1 MSSIDVSVQ
10 DKDLFLPSRLVCT
23 NIVNLELEV
32 VSRIADN
39 LYNTYSIDL
48 KSDSRGLEAEI
59 LRWQK
64 KWENRDEID
73 RPCTLLTSLKECD
86 PDFFPNVFILL
97 EILSILPVSSSE
109 NESSF
114 TCLTRL
120 KSYLRATI
128 EQNRLASL
136 ALINIHYDFEI
147 DPSTIVDMFMDE
159 SSHRRWN

>member
-1 MSSIDVSVQ
+1 MIGELNRRFSARH
-10 DKDLFLPSRLVCT
+10 KDLFLSSRLVCT

-39 LYNTYSIDL
+39 LYHTYSIDL

-73 RPCTLLTSLKECD
+73 RLCTLLTSLKECD
-86 PDFFPNVFILL
+86 PDFFPKFFIILQ
-97 EILSILPVSSSE
+97 ILSIFPVSTSE
-109 NESSF
+109 NERSF
-114 TCLTRL
+114 TCLARL

-128 EQNRLASL
+128 EQKSISIIGFNKYSL
-136 ALINIHYDFEI
+136 
-147 DPSTIVDMFMDE
+147 
-159 SSHRRWN
+159 